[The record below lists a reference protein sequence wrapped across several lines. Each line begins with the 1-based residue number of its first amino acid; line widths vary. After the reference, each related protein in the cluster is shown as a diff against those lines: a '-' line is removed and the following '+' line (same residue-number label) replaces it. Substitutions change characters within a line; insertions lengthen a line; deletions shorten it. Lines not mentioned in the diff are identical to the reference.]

1 MDDLLDLFGDR
12 KDFSKKNTDKNAPV
26 ELMTQ
31 FLVLI
36 SERKM
41 QEALALTSEILEYEP
56 NNDMIIEY
64 RRSLTIYIEQ
74 ERGKR

>member
-1 MDDLLDLFGDR
+1 
-12 KDFSKKNTDKNAPV
+12 
-26 ELMTQ
+26 
-31 FLVLI
+31 
-36 SERKM
+36 M